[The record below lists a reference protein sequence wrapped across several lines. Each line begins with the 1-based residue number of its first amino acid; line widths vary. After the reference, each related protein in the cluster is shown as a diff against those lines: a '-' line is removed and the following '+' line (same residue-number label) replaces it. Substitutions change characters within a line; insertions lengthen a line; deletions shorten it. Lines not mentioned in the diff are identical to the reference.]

1 MEVISKEVFIVTN
14 LGCVPSQHLFLK
26 QVEFKEPWRRKAEEE
41 THQSHL
47 AALEMASWPTA
58 GKEAAERGL

>member
-47 AALEMASWPTA
+47 AALETA
-58 GKEAAERGL
+58 LVARRWQGSC